1 MQPQGCHSPSRKDG
15 GQSPREQP
23 NDAAGPQHDG
33 RHDDEAHQQR
43 GMCGRS
49 PRSNDRGIHDPEGS
63 PDIVGREG
71 KVATLRTAQP
81 DELGPS
87 QAE

>member
-1 MQPQGCHSPSRKDG
+1 MQPQGRHASNRNDG
-15 GQSPREQP
+15 GQSPYEQP

-33 RHDDEAHQQR
+33 RHDDKAHQQR
-43 GMCGRS
+43 WMCGRS
-49 PRSNDRGIHDPEGS
+49 PRSNDRGIDDPERS

-71 KVATLRTAQP
+71 QVATLRTAQR

-87 QAE
+87 QGE